1 MINEDRKIQDEKDVL
16 SAPSAEAAAPE
27 GAIPAPPV
35 EPDSAGR
42 KKTSEHRNHKNNKDH
57 RKIKSLKAEIEALK
71 KDLEQRTR
79 EAAAAREEV
88 ETARKESL
96 EWKDRTLRAMA
107 DTDNFRKRLE
117 REKDEFFLF
126 SLSDILKEFLQ
137 VIDNLERALDARDAS
152 DGFREGVEL
161 ICRQMLDLVGKRG
174 VTLIE
179 RPDGRFDPNVHQ
191 ALLTEEAE
199 GIEEP
204 MIGEE
209 LQKGYM
215 LNDRLLR
222 PALVK
227 VLMPKKN

>member
-57 RKIKSLKAEIEALK
+57 QKIKSLKAEIEALK
-71 KDLEQRTR
+71 EGPRTADL
-79 EAAAAREEV
+79 EAAAARGEEV
-88 ETARKESL
+88 VKRPGRNFGMEGL
-96 EWKDRTLRAMA
+96 TLRAMA

-126 SLSDILKEFLQ
+126 SLSDILKEFQ

-152 DGFREGVEL
+152 DGFREGV
-161 ICRQMLDLVGKRG
+161 D
-174 VTLIE
+174 
-179 RPDGRFDPNVHQ
+179 
-191 ALLTEEAE
+191 
-199 GIEEP
+199 
-204 MIGEE
+204 
-209 LQKGYM
+209 
-215 LNDRLLR
+215 
-222 PALVK
+222 
-227 VLMPKKN
+227 